1 MRADDGL
8 ALSSRN
14 AYLSAAERSE
24 APRLRRLL
32 QRIGLAVETGET
44 DFASLE
50 REAADELDRHG
61 WQTDYVAVRRQADL
75 QAPDDSRE
83 RALVVLAASRL
94 GSARLIDNLE
104 INAGADR

>member
-1 MRADDGL
+1 M
-8 ALSSRN
+8 
-14 AYLSAAERSE
+14 
-24 APRLRRLL
+24 
-32 QRIGLAVETGET
+32 GEDT
-44 DFASLE
+44 
-50 REAADELDRHG
+50 
-61 WQTDYVAVRRQADL
+61 RRQADL